1 MVKFA
6 EARSSA
12 AGVVRANIAVMALQ
26 QARLDC
32 ATCLAMGGVFI
43 VVTTSQNDGSGLPP
57 SPLHE
62 EECRKAERY
71 IREVDRA
78 NFVAGRQLLACLV
91 QGGNQMPPLQ
101 LSPSGKPLPVR
112 GIHFNLSHSERTV
125 AIALTRTGP
134 LGVDVETAA
143 RFELEPTFADRIF
156 HPAEKAWVQAAA
168 NPQTALLRRLE
179 VWVRKEAFLKAT
191 GAGVGLDAVR
201 VSTLAPLVAFDP
213 DATAGYALRSYAG
226 PGLTWLLGVAHQS
239 RLAPRLVLLDAAWWR
254 R

>member
-1 MVKFA
+1 MVTVA
-6 EARSSA
+6 ETRASV
-12 AGVVRANIAVMALQ
+12 AGAVRAEFAAMALP

-43 VVTTSQNDGSGLPP
+43 VVTTSQNNGLRLPP
-57 SPLHE
+57 WPLHE

-71 IREVDRA
+71 VREVDRA
-78 NFVAGRQLLACLV
+78 NFIAGRQLLACLV
-91 QGGNQMPPLQ
+91 QGGHQMPPVQ
-101 LSPSGKPLPVR
+101 LGPLGKPLPVR
-112 GIHFNLSHSERTV
+112 GIHFNISHSERTV

-143 RFELEPTFADRIF
+143 RFELQPTFADRIF
-156 HPAEKAWVQAAA
+156 HPAEKAWVQAAV

-191 GAGVGLDAVR
+191 GTGIGLDAVR

-226 PGLTWLLGVAHQS
+226 PGLAWLLGIAHQS
-239 RLAPRLVLLDAAWWR
+239 RLAPRLVLLDAAWR
-254 R
+254 HR